1 MLLFGI
7 SRDMQLS
14 VSLYSPFKSRNKET
28 EETLVLNDFLN
39 MLTFVIIP
47 KKSTAKR
54 LSLIF

>member
-28 EETLVLNDFLN
+28 EETLVLNDF
-39 MLTFVIIP
+39 
-47 KKSTAKR
+47 
-54 LSLIF
+54 